1 MQFKTLCKTLWN
13 EKNKQWLVSLWLIWH
28 LFSRSAL
35 YHTEPA
41 APCLFPSCRRRWRS
55 CICTKTK
62 AGSQTEHS
70 FPHMDKAQT
79 QTHFLDKAVSDSCW
93 TDTIYWPLILEG
105 QQRTH
110 LCFKHGCVMF
120 FIWSLS
126 LLFYW
131 LSGSETWIFLLRN
144 TSYCFELVPWFSGAK
159 PPYFLIYAN
168 LWAGFSWSYNI
179 YTCRVGN

>member
-1 MQFKTLCKTLWN
+1 MR
-13 EKNKQWLVSLWLIWH
+13 KNKQWLVSLWLIWY

-93 TDTIYWPLILEG
+93 TDTIYWPLILEASKG
-105 QQRTH
+105 LICVSSMVVWCFSFD
-110 LCFKHGCVMF
+110 LCHSYFIGYQAQKHGFSYWGTPHFVLNWCLGFLV
-120 FIWSLS
+120 LNH
-126 LLFYW
+126 LF
-131 LSGSETWIFLLRN
+131 
-144 TSYCFELVPWFSGAK
+144 
-159 PPYFLIYAN
+159 FLIYAN
-168 LWAGFSWSYNI
+168 L
-179 YTCRVGN
+179 

>member
-13 EKNKQWLVSLWLIWH
+13 KKNKQWLVSLWLIWH

-79 QTHFLDKAVSDSCW
+79 QTHFFGQSCVWLVLNWYYLLATYFRRPAKDSFVFQAWLC
-93 TDTIYWPLILEG
+93 DVFHLIFV
-105 QQRTH
+105 TA
-110 LCFKHGCVMF
+110 
-120 FIWSLS
+120 I
-126 LLFYW
+126 LLV
-131 LSGSETWIFLLRN
+131 IRLRN
-144 TSYCFELVPWFSGAK
+144 MDFPTEEHLVLFWTGALV
-159 PPYFLIYAN
+159 F
-168 LWAGFSWSYNI
+168 W
-179 YTCRVGN
+179 C

>member
-13 EKNKQWLVSLWLIWH
+13 KKNKQWLVSLWLIWH

-168 LWAGFSWSYNI
+168 L
-179 YTCRVGN
+179 

>member
-1 MQFKTLCKTLWN
+1 MYNFEWLPLLSFSCMLLWNSKIILFCVQLVHLTAETLLPHILGTTFRVKALQVQFKTLCKTLWN

-131 LSGSETWIFLLRN
+131 LSG
-144 TSYCFELVPWFSGAK
+144 
-159 PPYFLIYAN
+159 
-168 LWAGFSWSYNI
+168 
-179 YTCRVGN
+179 